1 MFHKH
6 DWDLID
12 YKKLS
17 SEVERLRNVGLK
29 PNTHNSLKE
38 KHVWI
43 FKCKKCPKIKK
54 FVEIN

>member
-6 DWDLID
+6 DWNLVDSQRL
-12 YKKLS
+12 L
-17 SEVERLRNVGLK
+17 SEVGKLKNMGLK
-29 PNTHNSLKE
+29 PTTHDSLKE

-54 FVEIN
+54 IVETN